1 MNKDIQFLLNTYN
14 KIFTTADNLPPE
26 AVKKSDAILNDLFN
40 SIKTNWSNA
49 IEIEPM
55 EALKSHLN

>member
-26 AVKKSDAILNDLFN
+26 TVKKSDAVLNDLFN
-40 SIKTNWSNA
+40 SIKTNCNRNRTNGS
-49 IEIEPM
+49 P
-55 EALKSHLN
+55 